1 MPSLTAVILAAGEGT
16 RMRSQLPKMLHSL
29 CGRPLVGWPIAAA
42 LDAGADRVVVVDSS
56 SNGLEGRLPAHDA
69 ITRVVQP
76 APNGTGGAL
85 QAAASQIDRDG
96 TVVVM
101 PGDVPLITGAAISA
115 LVAKHNGSRAAATMA
130 TMTLDDPT
138 GYGRVVRDDDGHI
151 ERVVETKTPGD
162 ATREQLA
169 IHEVNSS
176 IFAFDGGAL
185 LDALDS
191 LSPENAQGELYLPDV
206 LPAMRAAG
214 HAIRAYEVRD
224 RTHAIGVNDRV
235 QLGEVRAI
243 AQKRIHDAHRRAG
256 VNIVDAGT
264 TLIDIEVQIG
274 EDTTIEPSTFV
285 RGSTT
290 IGRGCTIGPL
300 TTLIDATLHD
310 EVTVPHSYVVGA
322 EIESQAH
329 RWPFAYLRPGT
340 VLRELVPQR
349 RHVRRDQSLDVG
361 RGSKVRMPTSR
372 RHRHRP
378 ALRSL
383 APRRSRPTTTA
394 PTSTARRSAIAS
406 TLSVDTTPVA
416 PVTLGDDSDTAANSA
431 HHEDVLPQCSASPAS
446 ASRTSRATPFWSV
459 GTSRSTSS
467 SDDHGPAAA
476 ARQATCLQ
484 LAPTTRTSWCS
495 RGAPEPRSGPRGS
508 LRSSQFAPVW
518 SCGGRRWMRRLPSSS
533 TAESDPRAD
542 TAFLVGQP
550 ICANPGQGMTPN
562 DVLMELLL
570 MIDAAVA
577 ASAHRVIAVTP
588 RLR

>member
-56 SNGLEGRLPAHDA
+56 SNCLEGRLPAHDA

-322 EIESQAH
+322 EIESQATVG
-329 RWPFAYLRPGT
+329 PFAYLRPGT
-340 VLRELVPQR
+340 VLRERSKAGTFVEIKN
-349 RHVRRDQSLDVG
+349 SDVG
-361 RGSKVRMPTSR
+361 RGSKVPHLSYVGDADIGEDTNLGAATITANYDGADK
-372 RHRHRP
+372 HR
-378 ALRSL
+378 
-383 APRRSRPTTTA
+383 TTIGDRVHT
-394 PTSTARRSAIAS
+394 
-406 TLSVDTTPVA
+406 SVDTTLVA
-416 PVTLGDDSDTAANSA
+416 PVTLGDDSYTAANSA
-431 HHEDVLPQCSASPAS
+431 ITKNVPPGALG
-446 ASRTSRATPFWSV
+446 V
-459 GTSRSTSS
+459 
-467 SDDHGPAAA
+467 
-476 ARQATCLQ
+476 ARERQSNIEGYAD
-484 LAPTTRTSWCS
+484 RK
-495 RGAPEPRSGPRGS
+495 
-508 LRSSQFAPVW
+508 
-518 SCGGRRWMRRLPSSS
+518 RRNKP
-533 TAESDPRAD
+533 
-542 TAFLVGQP
+542 
-550 ICANPGQGMTPN
+550 
-562 DVLMELLL
+562 
-570 MIDAAVA
+570 
-577 ASAHRVIAVTP
+577 
-588 RLR
+588 